1 MTKKQETI
9 SRKNKDKT
17 RKALGIYG
25 KRNLVLHH
33 INPEWK
39 HNDIER
45 YIQWNIEDVVVMDRG
60 EHTRLHLSGRIK
72 TPEQIEKQRS
82 SMKGKTPWNK
92 GKKMSDEAKANMSA
106 SQKGKKL
113 SDETKKKIGEASK
126 QKHNNLGR
134 HYYTNGI
141 INKMAFECPEGFWLG
156 YTRRK
161 KK

>member
-33 INPEWK
+33 INPEWR

-45 YIQWNIEDVVVMDRG
+45 YIQWNIDDVVIMDRG
-60 EHTRLHLSGRIK
+60 EHAKLHSLGHTK

-82 SMKGKTPWNK
+82 SMKGRTPWNK
-92 GKKMSDEAKANMSA
+92 GKRTSEETKR
-106 SQKGKKL
+106 KL
-113 SDETKKKIGEASK
+113 SEAHKGQKLSEEHKRKIGEASK
-126 QKHNNLGR
+126 QRHNNLGR
-134 HYYTNGI
+134 RYYTNGVV
-141 INKMAFECPEGFWLG
+141 NKMALECPDGFWLG